1 MTLNIHWP
9 RPFNNHRLLDWCL
22 NGYLSMC
29 CLNRGFKI
37 SWNQLVRQ
45 FNFKITNSFHFKC
58 FDLYQFLLRK
68 DTYYK
73 LCSHGINK
81 HIKVVRYNLCK
92 IGKIDHC
99 KYITL
104 WIIFTRRSLFRRAWI
119 EEIKT
124 CQKLMPSM
132 WTKNPTKLD
141 CYFITKSVHQKSK
154 LKTSL
159 HYYLWETKY
168 LRQ

>member
-1 MTLNIHWP
+1 MLIFWHDLEYSLATPSQQPSSFRLMFQWV
-9 RPFNNHRLLDWCL
+9 PFNA
-22 NGYLSMC
+22 MC
-29 CLNRGFKI
+29 CLNRVFKI
-37 SWNQLVRQ
+37 SSNQLVRQ

-104 WIIFTRRSLFRRAWI
+104 CRIIFTRRSLFRRAWM
-119 EEIKT
+119 EEIKN
-124 CQKLMPSM
+124 MSEI
-132 WTKNPTKLD
+132 NA
-141 CYFITKSVHQKSK
+141 FNVNQKSY
-154 LKTSL
+154 KTRL
-159 HYYLWETKY
+159 LFYYKECPSNLN
-168 LRQ
+168 